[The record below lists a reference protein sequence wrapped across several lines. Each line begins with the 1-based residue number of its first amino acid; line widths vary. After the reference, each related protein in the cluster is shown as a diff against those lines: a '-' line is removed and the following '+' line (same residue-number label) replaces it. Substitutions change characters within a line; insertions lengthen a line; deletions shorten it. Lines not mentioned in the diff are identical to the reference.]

1 MNDQLVL
8 DIQLRSDLKFDNF
21 LLGDNEQVLTNI
33 KNIQK
38 EHDCYFLWGVKGSGK
53 THLLNALCHDFQH
66 RFPDTSLAYLPLGED
81 IEIR

>member
-38 EHDCYFLWGVKGSGK
+38 EHDCYFLW
-53 THLLNALCHDFQH
+53 
-66 RFPDTSLAYLPLGED
+66 
-81 IEIR
+81 